1 MPPDAGRGGRGD
13 PGPVFLA
20 LADPTRRE
28 LFTDVVAGGPVTAT
42 QLAADRHIS
51 RQAVAKHL
59 DVLGRAG
66 LVEGRRAGRE
76 VRYRAET
83 AALDDAISWMQDAGA
98 AWDVRLAR
106 LAELTRTSD

>member
-1 MPPDAGRGGRGD
+1 MAAAD

-28 LFTDVVAGGPVTAT
+28 LFTDVVADGPVTAT
-42 QLAADRHIS
+42 ELAAERRIS

-66 LVEGRRAGRE
+66 LVEGSRSGRE
-76 VRYRAET
+76 VRYRARTEPLGGAIGWME
-83 AALDDAISWMQDAGA
+83 AAGQ
-98 AWDVRLAR
+98 AWDRRLAR
-106 LAELTRTSD
+106 LADLGRPTD